1 MSPRISIYRV
11 HLRLDTRSVH
21 PVNPDERIEIQ
32 PGMTVS
38 AEIKTGRNTIFQYL
52 TKPITKTLFDPMS
65 ER

>member
-11 HLRLDTRSVH
+11 HLSLDTRSMH
-21 PVNPDERIEIQ
+21 PVNRDERIEIQ

-38 AEIKTGRNTIFQYL
+38 AEIKIGRNKIFQYL
-52 TKPITKTLFDPMS
+52 IKPIAKTLFDPMS